1 MRANV
6 WWAAFVFAVIFHIAG
21 LAVAGQA
28 ILGEIALEPQ
38 IEYMEVELAAA
49 PVAKELVQPQVQA
62 PAAPVAVNHQSNSVI
77 NNVAGPAS
85 APVANPVFAASEARN
100 TAPPAVTDLTGGGTE
115 TVAATSGGSGAMTGT
130 GVTGNAEAGTGGSG
144 SGGPA
149 AAPPSTEEQ
158 EVDSQPYVVYSTL
171 PEYPSEARHNR
182 WQGRVVVRV
191 LVEASGRVADAS
203 VAKSS
208 GYNELDQAAEAVVYQ
223 WRFNPAYRDG
233 RPVTVW
239 VKVPVAFKLTM

>member
-6 WWAAFVFAVIFHIAG
+6 WWAAFVFAVIFHITV
-21 LAVAGQA
+21 LAVVGQV

-38 IEYMEVELAAA
+38 KEYMEVELAAKPA
-49 PVAKELVQPQVQA
+49 AKVPAQPQAQAQAA
-62 PAAPVAVNHQSNSVI
+62 PAAAIRQSNSI
-77 NNVAGPAS
+77 NNNAAVPAS
-85 APVANPVFAASEARN
+85 APAAKPVFAASEEKSV
-100 TAPPAVTDLTGGGTE
+100 TPAAVADVSGGGTIA
-115 TVAATSGGSGAMTGT
+115 VTSGDSGAMAGT
-130 GVTGNAEAGTGGSG
+130 GVVENAEAGTGGSG
-144 SGGPA
+144 SAPA
-149 AAPPSTEEQ
+149 SAPPGSEDQ

-171 PEYPSEARHNR
+171 PEYPSEARKNR
-182 WQGRVVVRV
+182 WQGKVVVRV

-208 GYNELDQAAEAVVYQ
+208 GYNELDQAAEEVVYQ

-239 VKVPVAFKLTM
+239 VKLPVSFTLTM

>member
-49 PVAKELVQPQVQA
+49 PAAKELAQPQAQAA
-62 PAAPVAVNHQSNSVI
+62 PAAANHQSNSVI

-85 APVANPVFAASEARN
+85 APVANPVFAASEDKNA
-100 TAPPAVTDLTGGGTE
+100 APPAVTDMSGGGTV
-115 TVAATSGGSGAMTGT
+115 TVTSGGSGAITGT
-130 GVTGNAEAGTGGSG
+130 GVARNAEAGTGGTG
-144 SGGPA
+144 SAPA

-158 EVDSQPYVVYSTL
+158 DVDSQPYVVYSLL

-191 LVEASGRVADAS
+191 LVEASGRVTDAR
-203 VAKSS
+203 VAQSS